1 MELFDGCNYTLMR
14 ESPETSREFEHSE
27 QGKVTAGWEMWV
39 PPPGPDGAPY
49 QFIFV
54 GPTSEHRGSAIRLCM
69 VTEDGD
75 EMVDEA
81 EVCLETFY
89 KTGEEHT
96 VIFQGTYGQFKAIPD
111 QYADNAAVA
120 VQRRAEAGEDYI
132 IRLAVTVPA
141 GSPRPD
147 PTADE
152 AFFEVECVKLWW
164 NETA

>member
-14 ESPETSREFEHSE
+14 ESPETSGEFEHSE
-27 QGKVTAGWEMWV
+27 AGKVTAGWVMWV

-54 GPTSEHRGSAIRLCM
+54 GPSSEHRGSAIRLYM
-69 VTEDGD
+69 VDEDG
-75 EMVDEA
+75 EEIADEA
-81 EVCLETFY
+81 EVCLETSY

-96 VIFQGTYGQFKAIPD
+96 LMFQGTYGQFKAIPD

-120 VQRRAEAGEDYI
+120 VQRRAEAGEDYV
-132 IRLAVTVPA
+132 IRLAVTVPP
-141 GSPRPD
+141 GSSRPD
-147 PTADE
+147 PAADD

>member
-14 ESPETSREFEHSE
+14 ESPETSRAFEHSE
-27 QGKVTAGWEMWV
+27 QDKVTVGWEMWV

-54 GPTSEHRGSAIRLCM
+54 GPTSAHRGSAIRLSM
-69 VTEDGD
+69 VTEDG
-75 EMVDEA
+75 EEVADEA
-81 EVCLETFY
+81 EVRLETSY

-96 VIFQGTYGQFKAIPD
+96 VIFQGTYRQFKAIPD

-120 VQRRAEAGEDYI
+120 VQRRAEAGEDYV
-132 IRLAVTVPA
+132 IRLAITVPA
-141 GSPRPD
+141 DGPRPA
-147 PTADE
+147 PMADDS
-152 AFFEVECVKLWW
+152 FFEVECVKLWW